1 MKRSQINSIIREMEE
16 LIRQNGF
23 HLPPF
28 CNWTP
33 NDWKSKG
40 HEYDEI
46 RYNML

>member
-40 HEYDEI
+40 M
-46 RYNML
+46 NMMRFVTIC